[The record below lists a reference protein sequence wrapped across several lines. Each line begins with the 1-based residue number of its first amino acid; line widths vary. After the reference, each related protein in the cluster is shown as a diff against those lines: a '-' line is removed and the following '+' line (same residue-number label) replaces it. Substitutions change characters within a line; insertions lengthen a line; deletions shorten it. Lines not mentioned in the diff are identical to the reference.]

1 MIPVINK
8 INKNTLWY
16 QEGYRWEIIGECGT
30 DLTNTFFSAIRFW
43 LWHCGIPAKIAF
55 KTWKRN

>member
-16 QEGYRWEIIGECGT
+16 QEGYRWEVIGEYGT
-30 DLTNTFFSAIRFW
+30 DLTNTLFSAIRFW
-43 LWHCGIPAKIAF
+43 LWHCGIPAKYCF
-55 KTWKRN
+55 KKYKLW